1 MIILFSGSH
10 GTGKSTLLQLLSQK
24 LPHLKI
30 NDSTSEKFFKRED
43 FNDLK
48 KMVKLQDDFT
58 NYQLQQFKTENTLSS
73 RAYGDIYAY
82 TTHLFKKSQDTDY
95 LKQTQKIIKEAQ
107 KAMSDENTL
116 IVYFPIHF
124 EIEGKEL
131 RSTNKDFQKE
141 IDDLIKF
148 FYREM
153 GYQVYEVI
161 NGSPEQRLEHLLEH
175 IKEKYGNNSYKI

>member
-10 GTGKSTLLQLLSQK
+10 GTGKSTLLNLLSQK
-24 LPHLKI
+24 LPHLKV
-30 NDSTSEKFFKRED
+30 NDNTSEKFFKRED

-58 NYQLQQFKTENTLSS
+58 NYQLQQFTTDNTLSS

-82 TTHLFKKSQDTDY
+82 TTHLFKKSGDTDY
-95 LKQTQKIIKEAQ
+95 LKQMQKIIKAAT
-107 KAMSDENTL
+107 KAKTDKNTL

-141 IDDLIKF
+141 IDDLIKG
-148 FYREM
+148 FYKEL
-153 GYQVYEVI
+153 GYEVYEVI
-161 NGSPEQRLEHLLEH
+161 NGTPNERLKHLMDFIL
-175 IKEKYGNNSYKI
+175 SMD